1 MQLVGGH
8 STLAWLFFFHSKG
21 QFHEELTTGV
31 NTSILC
37 DNSAG
42 EICTTQGF
50 WPPRYASVN
59 TAVNLASESGAHIA
73 AWLPGCNVR
82 LRL

>member
-42 EICTTQGF
+42 G
-50 WPPRYASVN
+50 PPRYASVN